1 MKRTLALA
9 LALFLLLPL
18 AASAS
23 AVFASPA
30 PACPAPAEAAFTAM
44 PLYVGTAEGSLAITA
59 PDGASPRGYLVAW
72 GNANGPLPDY
82 HFFPE
87 IPVAGAR
94 TVYNMPESVVVPRT
108 ADRLLVYAVY
118 EDGAV
123 SEAFATAYLPIE
135 FFTYDFGAPISEFGV
150 ASDIHINEN
159 NFENYND
166 HFKALLADLKET
178 MPGCDGLYING
189 DIADYGK
196 EVEYRMFRQFIDE
209 AGLSFPVYANYGN
222 HDSRDPNTPG
232 FFKQYANTFAMD
244 TMYYTVETEEAN
256 FILFVSSATNR
267 LHEYLYLDTENL
279 TWLEEALATLAT
291 NGKKTF
297 LMFHQ
302 PLMNTVEGSFSEQIT
317 VFDQIQQNE
326 EIGYVRKMHWGAE
339 VAADEDLLSILLN
352 YPDVVVFTS
361 HTHWTLEGERT
372 LRQRDS
378 FPYMVNTAATAYI
391 ARGDGVRH
399 HEEAQALYVE
409 VYGDKV
415 LVRGRDVLNGK
426 WFPTAQFALDYGMPF
441 AGAMGPVPTPPVEN
455 DPPANDPPAK
465 GGCGGTLMA
474 TMPVCLASLGVAF
487 VLKKKKH

>member
-18 AASAS
+18 AVSAS
-23 AVFASPA
+23 AVFASSA
-30 PACPAPAEAAFTAM
+30 PACPPPAAAAFTAT
-44 PLYVGTAEGSLAITA
+44 PIYVGTAEGSLAITA
-59 PDGASPRGYLVAW
+59 PADASVRGYLVAW

-87 IPVAGAR
+87 IAATGER
-94 TVYNMPESVVVPRT
+94 TVYYMPESVVVPST

-123 SEAFATAYLPIE
+123 SESYATAYLPIE
-135 FFTYDFGAPISEFGV
+135 FFSYDFGAPLAEFGV
-150 ASDIHINEN
+150 ASDIHINES

-166 HFKALLADLKET
+166 HFKALLADLKAT
-178 MPGCDGLYING
+178 MPGCDALYVNG

-196 EVEYRMFRQFIDE
+196 EIEYQMFRQFIDG

-256 FILFVSSATNR
+256 FVLFVSSETHR
-267 LHEYLYLDTENL
+267 LHEYLYLTEENL
-279 TWLEEALATLAT
+279 TWLEETLARLSE

-317 VFDQIQQNE
+317 NFDQFAQG
-326 EIGYVRKMHWGAE
+326 EIGYVRKVQGGGE
-339 VAADEDLLSILLN
+339 VAADEDLFNILIN
-352 YPDVVVFTS
+352 HPDVVIFTS

-378 FPYMVNTAATAYI
+378 LPYMVNTAATAYI
-391 ARGDGVRH
+391 ARGDGQRH

-415 LVRGRDVLNGK
+415 IVRGRDVLNGK

-465 GGCGGTLMA
+465 GGCGGALTA
-474 TMPVCLASLGVAF
+474 TMPVCLASLGVAMI
-487 VLKKKKH
+487 LKKKKH